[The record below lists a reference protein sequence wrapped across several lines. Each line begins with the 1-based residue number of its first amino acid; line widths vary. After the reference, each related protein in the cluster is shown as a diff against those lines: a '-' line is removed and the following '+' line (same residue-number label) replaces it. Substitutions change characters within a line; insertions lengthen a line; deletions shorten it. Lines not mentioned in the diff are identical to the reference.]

1 MNENTLKI
9 LIDQYMKKNK
19 FDIWQLRKSEIE
31 NPFPVGTLAVY
42 NIMKDK
48 PISFKNESK
57 MLEFFGFRLT
67 KIIEKI

>member
-1 MNENTLKI
+1 MNEKKLKR

-19 FDIWQLRKSEIE
+19 FDIWKLRQSKIE
-31 NPFPVGTLAVY
+31 NPFPVGTMTIY

-57 MLEFFGFRLT
+57 MFEFFGFRLI
-67 KIIEKI
+67 KKIEKI